1 MKKIRD
7 LMFSKVITV
16 QRRTTLKQL
25 LQNFAAFHTFPI
37 VPVVEEDNTL
47 VGVISLKN
55 LIKILKP
62 MEPKT
67 LKAIPFL
74 DEKPVEIPEVEI
86 TREISQLIVAD
97 DIMDTKFVVVDEEMT
112 DDQAFKLM
120 RLHDS
125 EQVPVVD
132 KDKKFKG
139 IVGIFDIVVN
149 IFIERG
155 VLKKR

>member
-1 MKKIRD
+1 MKKIQD
-7 LMFSKVITV
+7 LMFSEVITV
-16 QRRTTLKQL
+16 QRSTSLKQL
-25 LQNFAAFHTFPI
+25 LENFSAFHTFPI
-37 VPVVEEDNTL
+37 VPVVGADNTL

-55 LIKILKP
+55 LINILKP

-67 LKAIPFL
+67 LKAVPFL

-86 TREISQLIVAD
+86 TSEISQLIVAD
-97 DIMDTKFVVVDEEMT
+97 DIMDPEFVVVEENMT
-112 DDQAFKLM
+112 DEQAFRLM
-120 RLHDS
+120 RLHNR

-155 VLKKR
+155 VLEK